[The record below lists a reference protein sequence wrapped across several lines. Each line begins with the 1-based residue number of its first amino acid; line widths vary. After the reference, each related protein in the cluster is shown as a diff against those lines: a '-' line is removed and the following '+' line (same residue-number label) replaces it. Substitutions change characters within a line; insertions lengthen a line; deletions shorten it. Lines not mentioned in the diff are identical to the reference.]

1 MDDYSGMLFDNRH
14 SQFLKDSSAVSLYG
28 GLNGGFVPIHT
39 IDNTGAPWP
48 QQ

>member
-14 SQFLKDSSAVSLYG
+14 SQFLKDSSAMSFMVA
-28 GLNGGFVPIHT
+28 LNGGFVAIHI